1 MKRMFEPVVFGNTK
15 LFWDYRLKNTDN
27 YQGYYHWHQC
37 CEMLYVHEGAGRV
50 VLDGDTFPIRP
61 GMLFFFRPYQ
71 LHHVFANVNQDQPYT
86 RTIFFFDPHL
96 VDELLR
102 PFSKRHAL
110 FKALCR
116 GQNKVKAFDLSSWR
130 EAVERN
136 YDNYQLLRSQR
147 IGEDVED
154 IALLI
159 LRNLDCMLRS
169 QAAPTEHLQR
179 AEESKTAG
187 YAQQAMKWIDD
198 HYQDGFHLDDLAD
211 ALHLSKFYLSKLFH
225 EETGTTLK
233 AYITAVRIRHACR
246 LLETTAKSVE
256 MIGSEVGIPNSSYFA
271 QVFKQEVGTTP
282 LKYRTGAGNRLT
294 AIDFRKPIKSR
305 RGSQPIHQ

>member
-1 MKRMFEPVVFGNTK
+1 MKQMFEPVVFENTK
-15 LFWDYRLKNTDN
+15 LFWDYRIKNIDN

-37 CEMLYVHEGAGRV
+37 CEMLYVHEGAGCV
-50 VLDGDTFPIRP
+50 VLDGETFPIRP

-71 LHHVFANVNQDQPYT
+71 LHHVFANVSQDQPYS

-110 FKALCR
+110 FKALWR
-116 GQNKVKAFDLSSWR
+116 GQNKARAFDLSLWS

-147 IGEDVED
+147 IGEDVEE

-159 LRNLDCMLRS
+159 LQNLDCMLRS
-169 QAAPTEHLQR
+169 STMPAEHFGR
-179 AEESKTAG
+179 AEERKTAG
-187 YAQQAMKWIDD
+187 YTQQAMKWIDE
-198 HYQDGFHLDDLAD
+198 HYQDGFQLDDLAD

-225 EETGTTLK
+225 EETGGTLK
-233 AYITAVRIRHACR
+233 GYITAVRIRHACR
-246 LLETTAKSVE
+246 LLETTAKSIE
-256 MIGSEVGIPNSSYFA
+256 MIGSEVGIPNSSYFT
-271 QVFKQEVGTTP
+271 QVFKHEVGTTP
-282 LKYRTGAGNRLT
+282 LKYRTGAVNRM
-294 AIDFRKPIKSR
+294 K
-305 RGSQPIHQ
+305 GSD